1 VTLWVLTRNTRART
15 LYEAMGWNHD
25 GTAREYLGWGIK
37 VPEVRYARCAK
48 AGKKGATDSPF
59 RDEPRAAQAR
69 TAWVISAPGSRP
81 GPPSPRDSSPRPN
94 SALNPTTV
102 TQTLA
107 FQPP

>member
-1 VTLWVLTRNTRART
+1 
-15 LYEAMGWNHD
+15 MGWNHD

-48 AGKKGATDSPF
+48 AGKKVQRTPHSG
-59 RDEPRAAQAR
+59 DEPRAAQAR
-69 TAWVISAPGSRP
+69 NSLGNLGSCSRT

-107 FQPP
+107 FQTP